1 MLQPSDPTRRGRGA
15 LGKSVMTTGDSA
27 GLHSEAE
34 GKDEWMDHLPGTG
47 SAPFGFLQ
55 SIKSF
60 RSFECSSW
68 YLPSIPVSSL
78 RVDNV
83 EAYQDLT
90 HQSPTIN
97 VYSSSQVVL
106 SLLPV
111 ALLGMTMNAD
121 THDLS
126 NYPRLS

>member
-1 MLQPSDPTRRGRGA
+1 MFIMVPAID
-15 LGKSVMTTGDSA
+15 
-27 GLHSEAE
+27 
-34 GKDEWMDHLPGTG
+34 
-47 SAPFGFLQ
+47 
-55 SIKSF
+55 
-60 RSFECSSW
+60 
-68 YLPSIPVSSL
+68 PVSSL